1 MDLIRFCFFRSFK
14 PMKYIIILTIFIS
27 CTPPVDYFG
36 NSVDFKK
43 EIIYLTKFREDSS
56 VKDKYYLT
64 FRQVYEIQKDEIKLR
79 EKTHSPGRH
88 PNKYSHDKYAEEL
101 TKLLKPEKAK

>member
-1 MDLIRFCFFRSFK
+1 
-14 PMKYIIILTIFIS
+14 MKYIIILTIFIS

-36 NSVDFKK
+36 NLVDFKK

-79 EKTHSPGRH
+79 EKTLQRYLNLIMGYYG
-88 PNKYSHDKYAEEL
+88 YSEKKIIFKKDKNFI
-101 TKLLKPEKAK
+101 KPLYHVIVQFN